1 MLRFLFIL
9 IFISF
14 PAMAQEKDPLE
25 GSGLPVPRFVSLASE
40 KVFVR
45 SGPALRYPIKWIY
58 QKEGMPVEVVQEFD
72 TWRKVRD
79 IEGAEGW
86 IHQSLL
92 KGKRSVV
99 VQGDEPV
106 SLLSEPE
113 IEGKEMARLE
123 PSVVAYV
130 QECNAVWCKVTAEGY
145 AGWAPRTSLWG
156 LYDTE

>member
-1 MLRFLFIL
+1 
-9 IFISF
+9 
-14 PAMAQEKDPLE
+14 MAQEKDPLE

-92 KGKRSVV
+92 KGKRSVIV
-99 VQGDEPV
+99 KGDEPV

-113 IEGKEMARLE
+113 IEGREMARLE

-130 QECNAVWCKVTAEGY
+130 QECDPAWCRVSAEGFS
-145 AGWAPRTSLWG
+145 GWVPRTNLWG